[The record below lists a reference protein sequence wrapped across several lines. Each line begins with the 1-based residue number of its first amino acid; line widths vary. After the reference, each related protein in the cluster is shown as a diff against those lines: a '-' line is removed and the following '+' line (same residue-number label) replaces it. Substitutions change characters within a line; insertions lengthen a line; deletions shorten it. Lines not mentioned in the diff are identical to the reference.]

1 MIFTLPWWKLKSY
14 KVRILRYSKHDS
26 HIGTHSIHSNP
37 VAFHSEGVWEN
48 WTRVSKI
55 LTELESP
62 KKRFQSFVP
71 QKQSSIFN
79 LCLLLDKFG
88 WCVTNDSLLH
98 QGLGLIQKCF
108 HQHKIFHSPLNI
120 LVYFIIAKLH
130 SPTPPKQT
138 HTHNTFMSLQ
148 KQKKTLWVVNLDQL
162 L

>member
-1 MIFTLPWWKLKSY
+1 M
-14 KVRILRYSKHDS
+14 RILRYSKHDS
-26 HIGTHSIHSNP
+26 HIGTYSIHSNP

-62 KKRFQSFVP
+62 KKKFQSFVP

-88 WCVTNDSLLH
+88 WCVTNDFLLH

-108 HQHKIFHSPLNI
+108 RQHKIFHPPLNV

-130 SPTPPKQT
+130 LPTPPKHT
-138 HTHNTFMSLQ
+138 HTPHIHESPETKKNTVGGKSGSASNSVERQYLPL
-148 KQKKTLWVVNLDQL
+148 KN
-162 L
+162 